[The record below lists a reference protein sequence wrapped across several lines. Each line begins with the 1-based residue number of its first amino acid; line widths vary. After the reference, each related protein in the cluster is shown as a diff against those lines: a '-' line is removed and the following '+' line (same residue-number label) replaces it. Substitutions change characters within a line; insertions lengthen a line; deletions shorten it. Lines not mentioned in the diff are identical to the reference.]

1 MRFNFISPIRL
12 IGLIGFPFFVFAYSS
27 PGSPSDFVNDFAGM
41 LSVEERGILENK
53 LQQFEKDS
61 SNEITVAIIS
71 SLQGDTIENFSV
83 KLFEEWKIGKK
94 NNDNGILLL
103 IAQDDRQVR
112 IEVGYGLEGAL
123 TDAQSFQII
132 QKIIAP
138 AFQKG
143 GYFEGVTGAVD
154 AISAATR
161 GEYAGLEN
169 NSSSP
174 KFSSNIIFWGI
185 ALLFWVIEIIVHILG
200 RSKSWWL
207 GGILGGL
214 TGLLFS
220 FWLGFLYL
228 GLLAILGLSGL
239 GLGIDYFISKNY
251 DKWHKGGSRRFWW
264 FGGGGSGFGGGGFGG
279 FGGGRS
285 GGGGASGRW

>member
-1 MRFNFISPIRL
+1 MVKVFIIT
-12 IGLIGFPFFVFAYSS
+12 GLIFPVAVFAYFN
-27 PGSPSDFVNDFAGM
+27 PGSPAGFVNDFSGI
-41 LSVEERGILENK
+41 LSIEERGILENK

-138 AFQKG
+138 AFQAG
-143 GYFEGVTGAVD
+143 EYFMGINGSVD

-161 GEYAGLEN
+161 GEYTVLEN
-169 NSSSP
+169 VSSSP
-174 KFSSNIIFWGI
+174 KFSSNVIFWGI
-185 ALLFWVIEIIVHILG
+185 ALLFWVIEIIVHLLG

-207 GGILGGL
+207 GGVLGGL
-214 TGLLFS
+214 TGLLLS
-220 FWLGFLYL
+220 FWLGFIYF
-228 GLLAILGLSGL
+228 GLLAILGLGGL
-239 GLGIDYFISKNY
+239 GLGVDYFISKNY
-251 DKWHKGGSRRFWW
+251 NQWHKGGSRRFWW